1 MNAQKGDTVMW
12 LKVRYFNT
20 WYKREFSVNVR
31 GNITFK
37 DGDVYFGRY
46 MIPVKHLIAIE
57 PIDD

>member
-1 MNAQKGDTVMW
+1 MW
-12 LKVRYFNT
+12 LKVRYFDT
-20 WYKREFSVNVR
+20 WYKREFSKIVR